1 MEVKIMNTYR
11 CQGESGVAW
20 PIFHQEATP
29 AVHILQITGTN
40 EWATPCNFQ
49 KKTGMWIFFFFEDE
63 IPIL

>member
-11 CQGESGVAW
+11 SQVESGVVW

-40 EWATPCNFQ
+40 EWPHLAIFKRKQEC
-49 KKTGMWIFFFFEDE
+49 GFFF
-63 IPIL
+63 